1 MPTLDGKI
9 AFVTGGSRGMGA
21 AIATRLAQEGA
32 SVAITYATSRDKADG
47 VISSIQAAGGKGVA
61 IQADNRDARALVSA
75 IASVVDAEGRIDIL
89 VNNAGILHAAPIGEL
104 TLEDFDRT
112 VDINIRAVFVASQ
125 AAAAH
130 MPDEGRIIT
139 IGSSLGQRV
148 PWPGLSLYALSKSAL
163 SGFTRGLARDLG
175 SRAITA
181 NIIHP
186 GAIETDLNPATG
198 DLADIQRAAMAIPR
212 YGSAADVAGLVA
224 WLASSEARSVTGAEY
239 TFDGGSNA

>member
-1 MPTLDGKI
+1 
-9 AFVTGGSRGMGA
+9 
-21 AIATRLAQEGA
+21 
-32 SVAITYATSRDKADG
+32 
-47 VISSIQAAGGKGVA
+47 
-61 IQADNRDARALVSA
+61 
-75 IASVVDAEGRIDIL
+75 
-89 VNNAGILHAAPIGEL
+89 
-104 TLEDFDRT
+104 
-112 VDINIRAVFVASQ
+112 
-125 AAAAH
+125 